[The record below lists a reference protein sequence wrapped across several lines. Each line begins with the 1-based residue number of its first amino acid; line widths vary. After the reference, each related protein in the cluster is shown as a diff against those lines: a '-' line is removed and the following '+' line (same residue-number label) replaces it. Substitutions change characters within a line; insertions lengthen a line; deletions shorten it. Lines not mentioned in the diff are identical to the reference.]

1 MGEIENEL
9 RKLITNR
16 YGSIKNF
23 AEITN
28 IPYTTLSSIF
38 QRGIT
43 NAKVTNIIKIAK
55 ELEVN
60 TDELVFGK
68 IVPIHKKNEISTIAA
83 HFTGDEYTANELE
96 EIRQFAEFVKSKRE
110 KKDSSDRLTVQ
121 AAHERTEI
129 DVTDEMRQ
137 HDDDIMNDENF

>member
-1 MGEIENEL
+1 M
-9 RKLITNR
+9 
-16 YGSIKNF
+16 
-23 AEITN
+23 
-28 IPYTTLSSIF
+28 
-38 QRGIT
+38 
-43 NAKVTNIIKIAK
+43 
-55 ELEVN
+55 
-60 TDELVFGK
+60 
-68 IVPIHKKNEISTIAA
+68 PIHKKNEISTIAA

>member
-16 YGSIKNF
+16 YGNIKKF
-23 AEITN
+23 AKKTN

-55 ELEVN
+55 ELEID
-60 TDELVFGK
+60 TDELVLGR
-68 IVPIHKKNEISTIAA
+68 IVPIHKKNEITTLAA
-83 HFTGDEYTANELE
+83 HFNGDEYTPDELE
-96 EIRQFAEFVKSKRE
+96 EIRQFAEFVKSKR
-110 KKDSSDRLTVQ
+110 KKNNTTDHLAVN
-121 AAHERTEI
+121 AAHERTDI
-129 DVTDEMRQ
+129 DVTDEMRK
-137 HDDDIMNDENF
+137 HDDDIMKDDNF